1 MKRISDATP
10 GEMPPGNAGP
20 VSMRWGIALVLA
32 GLALVGGLAVA
43 GVRAVVVDAS
53 GCTVEEERLA
63 AALASLP
70 ALGLHPPGARV
81 VKRPYSGCDG
91 DDRIPYA
98 VQGFR
103 HDLTTSRT
111 DVASFYA
118 DAARQGGWSSV
129 PASDDEPD
137 GRCFAK
143 QIQETAA
150 QFCVRYSDDRE
161 TVTDHDEYEIEI
173 TAAYQ
178 DAQDAVR

>member
-1 MKRISDATP
+1 
-10 GEMPPGNAGP
+10 
-20 VSMRWGIALVLA
+20 MRWGIALLLA
-32 GLALVGGLAVA
+32 GLALAGGLAVA
-43 GVRAVVVDAS
+43 GVRAAVVDAS
-53 GCTVEEERLA
+53 GCTVEEQRLA

-70 ALGLHPPGARV
+70 ALGLHPPGARA

-103 HDLTTSRT
+103 HGLTTSRA

-118 DAARQGGWSSV
+118 DAARNGGWSPV

-143 QIQETAA
+143 QIQGTAA
-150 QFCVRYSDDRE
+150 QFCVRYPDGRG
-161 TVTDHDEYEIEI
+161 TVTDHHEYEIEI

-178 DAQDAVR
+178 DARDAVRWRSPASVLGME